1 MGILTTLLT
10 LPVSAPLNTALW
22 IGQKIHEHALETM
35 NDPAEIKRQ
44 ILALEQQL
52 DAGEIT
58 EEAYEE
64 AELALL
70 TRLRDIQRGTPPR

>member
-1 MGILTTLLT
+1 MGLLSTLLT
-10 LPVSAPLNTALW
+10 LPVTAPLNTALW
-22 IGQKIHEHALETM
+22 IGKKIHEHALETM
-35 NDPAEIKRQ
+35 NDPAEIKRR

-52 DAGEIT
+52 EAGEIS

-70 TRLRDIQRGTPPR
+70 TRLRDIQRQGRP